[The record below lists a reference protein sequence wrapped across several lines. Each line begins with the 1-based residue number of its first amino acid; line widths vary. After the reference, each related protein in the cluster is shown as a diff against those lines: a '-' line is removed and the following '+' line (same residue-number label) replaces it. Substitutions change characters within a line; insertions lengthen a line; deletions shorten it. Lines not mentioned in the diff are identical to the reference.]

1 MKEVNDKMKLF
12 KIFVCISF
20 IMMACG
26 CQHVN
31 EDEPFEAVTKLAD
44 LKDIEAKRVAI
55 VQEEVPMEYLT
66 KTQKVDE
73 LPPFLVESLYGMGW
87 NLIGLDLSQM
97 DLAENKNLIYATF
110 NEKTIWPKDLP
121 DDFDPQ
127 QVMEQ
132 GKDPGLGIRTI
143 HKQGITG
150 KGVNIAIIDQ
160 TLDSNHEEY
169 KDQLMLYE
177 KLHVYD
183 DVISMHGPAVAS
195 LAVGKSIGVAPDAK
209 LYFIACDFFD
219 FDENNER
226 IIDFNY
232 LAQAIERVIEINQA
246 LPQGDKIRVLSIS
259 RGYDLGEY
267 AEIGSQEL
275 YDAIEKAKA
284 DNIYV
289 ITTSTEMNYDYNIF
303 GMGRK
308 PNSDPNELD
317 SYTKGIFWRN
327 TPETVRIINNQKTL
341 LVPMDARTYA
351 GMSGD
356 NTYTFSATGGFSW
369 SVPWLAGM
377 YALCLQVDPTL
388 SPETFNQ
395 LALDTGDTLKL
406 DTGEEIKT
414 VINPPRLIEAV
425 KNQ

>member
-1 MKEVNDKMKLF
+1 MKRF
-12 KIFVCISF
+12 KVFICIGL
-20 IMMACG
+20 IVMTCG
-26 CQHVN
+26 CQRVN
-31 EDEPFEAVTKLAD
+31 DDEPQYQAVTKLAD
-44 LKDIEAKRVAI
+44 LADIAAKKVVI
-55 VQEEVPMEYLT
+55 VQNEIPIEYLT

-73 LPPFLVESLYGMGW
+73 LPPFQVESLQGMGW
-87 NLIGLDLSQM
+87 NLMGLDLSQT
-97 DLAENKNLIYATF
+97 DLADNKNLIYATF
-110 NEKTIWPKDLP
+110 NEKTIWPNQLP

-127 QVMEQ
+127 FLMEQ
-132 GKDPGLGIRTI
+132 GKNPGLGIREI

-160 TLDSNHEEY
+160 TLDSNHQEY

-246 LPQGDKIRVLSIS
+246 LPEGDKIRVLSIS
-259 RGYDLGEY
+259 RGYNLGDY
-267 AEIGSQEL
+267 AEIGAQEL
-275 YDAIEKAKA
+275 YYAIEKAKA
-284 DNIYV
+284 ENIYV
-289 ITTSTEMNYDYNIF
+289 ITTSTDLNYDYNIF

-308 PNSDPNELD
+308 PNSDPDDLA
-317 SYTKGIFWRN
+317 SYTKGIFWSK
-327 TPETVRIINNQKTL
+327 TKETIGIINNRKTL
-341 LVPMDARTYA
+341 LVPMDGRTYA
-351 GMSGD
+351 DMSGD
-356 NTYTFSATGGFSW
+356 STYTYGATGGFSW

-388 SPETFNQ
+388 SPDTFNQ
-395 LALDTGDTLKL
+395 LALDTGDVLKL

-414 VINPPRLIEAV
+414 VINPQRLIEAI